1 MSFDAAPPA
10 AFDARHFDGLTPE
23 SRPVRARVAPDG
35 VWLEDEAGARRWEL
49 AELVLV
55 RGDARGEPVQ
65 LERRSDPVE
74 VLIVPDRAFLAA
86 LRAALP
92 AGARLTKR
100 GAWTPPARAV
110 AGLVLAAVALILVI
124 YRFAIPALADF
135 AADHVPA
142 AWERSYGEAVL
153 AELAPEQ
160 DRVAEPAVRR
170 PAETIHRLLAARAG
184 ERASDTRI
192 VVLRSSIANAFA
204 VPGGNVVVTTGLLRT
219 LESPDELAAVI
230 AHEHGHIR
238 RGHVMRAI
246 MRRLSLGVLLG
257 LVAGDHSALSGGLRA
272 AGELGALS
280 YSREHERE
288 ADDEAIVLLE
298 RCGASPLALADA
310 LDHIGRAAPSGVVPG
325 FLSTHPAPAARRL
338 HIRAAAASFAA
349 PAAAPAWRSNV
360 GWQEMKAALASDAGD
375 ATRPGA
381 AAEGHP

>member
-10 AFDARHFDGLTPE
+10 AFEARHFDGLTPE

-74 VLIVPDRAFLAA
+74 VLIVQDRAFLAA

-142 AWERSYGEAVL
+142 AWSGATAKRCSRSWRPSRTASRSPRCGGRRRRSTACSRR
-153 AELAPEQ
+153 APESA
-160 DRVAEPAVRR
+160 RATRASSCC
-170 PAETIHRLLAARAG
+170 AARSPTRSRSPG
-184 ERASDTRI
+184 ETWWSRPVCCARSKARTSWR
-192 VVLRSSIANAFA
+192 RSS
-204 VPGGNVVVTTGLLRT
+204 RT
-219 LESPDELAAVI
+219 STDTS
-230 AHEHGHIR
+230 G
-238 RGHVMRAI
+238 
-246 MRRLSLGVLLG
+246 
-257 LVAGDHSALSGGLRA
+257 AG
-272 AGELGALS
+272 
-280 YSREHERE
+280 
-288 ADDEAIVLLE
+288 
-298 RCGASPLALADA
+298 
-310 LDHIGRAAPSGVVPG
+310 
-325 FLSTHPAPAARRL
+325 T
-338 HIRAAAASFAA
+338 
-349 PAAAPAWRSNV
+349 
-360 GWQEMKAALASDAGD
+360 
-375 ATRPGA
+375 
-381 AAEGHP
+381 